1 MAISVNGTLNLA
13 INARSVGPAI
23 SSIEKEFANKKIG
36 LQVELQIPKGIDRE
50 IYRVSNAFRTLDD
63 RMRSLDFSSK
73 SALSGIDEFI
83 KRISSRSSVLG
94 KDLIP
99 AAKSLDQTAKA
110 ITSVAKT
117 SKNAKEETASLAE
130 AVGISAKRFASFAI
144 AAGAIAN
151 VVFQFQKGFDSA
163 LQFDR
168 ELVRLKQVGGDSKT
182 TLDSLADRITNLS
195 KTLGVSSSELIKSA
209 TTLRQAGLSAS
220 DTKIAL
226 EALAK
231 TTLAPTFDSIGNT
244 TEGLI
249 AILAQF
255 GQGATALEGQLGSIN
270 RVAADFAVESGDL
283 VEAIKRTGGAFVS
296 AGGNLEELLALFTSV
311 RSTTRESA
319 ESIATAFRTIFARL
333 QRPETIKNLKDIGIQ
348 LDDLEG
354 RFVGPYEAVRRLNEG
369 LANLPTSSKQF
380 AKIVEEI
387 GGVRQLSKVI
397 PLIQQFPI
405 AVKAYNS
412 AIEGQQSLSRDAA
425 IAQESLINK
434 INQLKESFLELFRV
448 VVSNDVFRVLLESAI
463 ALTKGLTDLVA
474 AFKPLVP
481 LLVGFSA
488 IKIGTALAGAGPAFR
503 AGFNRRGFASGG
515 IVPPTPNTGIRSGT
529 DTVPALLTEGEYVI
543 NKSSAKA
550 IGYDVLNELNTYST
564 GGAVFVNKYNTGGDV
579 VDVDNFYS
587 KVRVFN
593 NGGNVPTTPS
603 VSIRSGTDTVP
614 ALLTKGEYVIKKS
627 AAQAIGYDTLDQ
639 LNQYEKGGRASLAI
653 GQSDTPRFANGGSV
667 SITNANSVISQSL
680 NRSANIKTFDR
691 GGFASILP
699 DEKDVAIENVL
710 PKGGLIQNIK
720 NSRKAAMLALTT
732 RSGDVSKQ
740 VTIVVPRGKI
750 KQDIAE
756 TLPRDVGAV
765 KADFTVAGPSQKFE
779 TEILNQT
786 FKRSIKGA
794 ISSIAQQAF
803 NTKIP
808 EIDDS
813 IYDKVIDKSGQG
825 RIFEAV
831 LQAIGKYKVEANN
844 QAFDFPE
851 GVKGRL
857 ADIFPGAA
865 GKIGDAKLADNTN
878 SQISMVSKMLRS
890 PQFGLGGKTKSTYE
904 SFQDKAEKTYE
915 KTVLAN
921 PFTIQ
926 GLTRQQGREK
936 IKGLTGLTVVSQP
949 NPPKSRKMFG
959 MARGGVV
966 GGTRG
971 SGIRMT
977 GGGMMAMGHAKG
989 GKILGFAD
997 GGKVPS
1003 GFGSVGGGG
1012 YIRPKV
1018 VGTNFPSNFNLNKI
1032 IADIGLQLSNFVKK
1046 LEFKSEEYQIAGRN
1060 VSGHFSPKAQS
1071 VTAVSGQ
1078 IPTVLHEVGHAVDFS
1093 GTSGPQLS
1101 EGNVNPL
1108 IQSAL
1113 KAYISASGKGGL
1125 FENQRLIG
1133 QGALSNYKPE
1143 KFNREAFA
1151 DLFAGHAIQT
1161 GIKTGNISEKD
1172 LPASTQKFLSNSN
1185 VQKLLDLFGKGLSQA
1200 TNTLQKV
1207 KSTSGYSVAAS
1218 ELASSGNA
1226 GIPPT
1231 KPPVAAAGGPPEPP
1245 DDPQKRK
1252 DRTTKLLEEGLQR
1265 EKAAK
1270 TETIS
1275 TKAVQNV
1282 LIDKEAIKTRQA
1294 EREEITKNAGLS
1306 GQTRKKVNPFAAEE
1320 QLGQTVGKF
1329 LTNDEYIKAIEEDA
1343 KNIAKAKVKAK
1354 KAIEDLGADLEVGI
1368 LRLEEH
1374 GSKVRAR
1381 VKTEDGQVRVFE
1393 SQNNYRKPK
1402 LVQNRI
1408 DKLKDRGFNAQ
1419 DLLAGRG
1426 GFNEVTFDDNQPTGR
1441 FGKTKSFVKQ
1451 NFGLIA
1457 GGALFAAPAIQQ
1469 SITGTAEKP
1478 GSFGQTGA
1486 KVGAGLTGAIEGAGL
1501 GASLGSFAG
1510 PFGAAIGGAIGAI
1523 AGLTTSLNSF
1533 ASEVDKIAKDKLAK
1547 AFGNLPIDPKTG
1559 KVTSETALSEVST
1572 AFAGIKDIGLVFD
1585 QNKFNTE
1592 KITEESSTNSV
1603 IDAIR
1608 NYDFGNAI
1616 FAGLKQIGLG
1626 DKNTSAVAGL
1636 VAPETTEDRQ
1646 TQAKASI
1653 NEFSNQLQDIIRKGI
1668 DANPNRSFESFKTF
1682 GPKLF
1687 NNNTAFQILEKSGD
1701 KDSINKLKEYFDE
1714 VKKATTI
1721 QRKFALAQAE
1731 ATKNLT
1737 DLGTALETL
1746 NTSFELAGERF
1757 QKNTNRSNLQSEALS
1772 GKISAGVSAPGL
1784 ALFGQ
1789 FGKNLEAFAKPG
1801 GQLDQLR
1808 PTISQA
1814 IDVGLSNALPQSE
1827 VSQQGKDLA
1836 KILRLKN
1843 PSDVIDTT
1851 RALSGPQS
1859 EEQSLASGDLAE
1871 KFLKD
1876 KIPSNNPFASGIID
1890 VVKNTLLKNFG
1901 NTEKIPTE
1909 DLRSKLTEEVVG
1921 QFKNLQQSRANA
1933 NKQLE
1938 SVFQSFNQQIGSFAE
1953 RRASVLQK
1961 GVDFQNRAEDFT
1973 FQNNLLREEAA
1984 GEPTRFTPRGP
1995 ISSRE
2000 IVAQEEIQK
2009 TTRQRANQLASFGIQ
2024 INPAEEDFAPGIL
2037 KARLNA
2043 AQKDLSTAANQ
2054 QETAKQTGDLQGF
2067 QDATKKI
2074 TDLSFTI
2081 LNLKKGMDLLANSTT
2096 VLEAK
2101 NKALSVAADKFKSD
2115 LAGRKS
2121 DAEIL
2126 TFGTQE
2132 EKQRLF
2138 QKEQLTQAVTNN
2150 PQALRFLNDEQKQL
2164 VRERLNESDIGRTF
2178 VQTDRFGRERGLGVA
2193 TSSQTKDFLIQNNF
2207 NALRNNPATAL
2218 LGQNFDRAQREVG
2231 IEQQR
2236 LNDAGQKVQQV
2247 ERGDLSSQR
2256 KAIEENFG
2264 KYITDL
2270 TATFNNNSEV
2280 FKDFAGAANN
2290 LANVLATNPIPN
2302 EIILKNNSN
2311 INVNLNNANI
2321 GNTLT
2326 NEAKNA
2332 IREEIRI
2339 ALTNNG
2345 VITDKTPARN

>member
-1 MAISVNGTLNLA
+1 MAISVNATLNLA

-110 ITSVAKT
+110 ITNVAKT

-182 TLDSLADRITNLS
+182 TLDGLADRITNLS

-255 GQGATALEGQLGSIN
+255 GRGATALEGQLGSIN

-405 AVKAYNS
+405 AVKAYSS

-448 VVSNDVFRVLLESAI
+448 VVSNDVFRVLLEGAI
-463 ALTKGLTDLVA
+463 AFTKGLTDLVA

-515 IVPPTPNTGIRSGT
+515 IVPVTPNTGIRSGT

-543 NKSSAKA
+543 K
-550 IGYDVLNELNTYST
+550 
-564 GGAVFVNKYNTGGDV
+564 
-579 VDVDNFYS
+579 
-587 KVRVFN
+587 R
-593 NGGNVPTTPS
+593 
-603 VSIRSGTDTVP
+603 
-614 ALLTKGEYVIKKS
+614 S

-639 LNQYEKGGRASLAI
+639 LNQYQKGGMVSLAI
-653 GQSDTPRFANGGSV
+653 SQSDTPRFANGGSV
-667 SITNANSVISQSL
+667 PITNASSVISQSL

-691 GGFASILP
+691 GGFASSFP
-699 DEKDVAIENVL
+699 DDKDVAVENVL
-710 PKGGLIQNIK
+710 PKGGLVQNIA
-720 NSRKAAMLALTT
+720 NSNQAAMLVLTT
-732 RSGDVSKQ
+732 RTGQVSKP
-740 VTIVVPRGKI
+740 VTIVVPKGKLS
-750 KQDIAE
+750 KESAA
-756 TLPRDVGAV
+756 TLPKDVGAV
-765 KADFTVAGPSQKFE
+765 KADFTVAGPSKKFE
-779 TEILNQT
+779 TEILHNT
-786 FKRSIKGA
+786 FKTYIKQA
-794 ISSIAQQAF
+794 ISSIATKAF
-803 NTKIP
+803 NSP
-808 EIDDS
+808 VLDVDDS
-813 IYDKVIDKSGQG
+813 IYDKVIDRSGQG

-831 LQAIGKYKVEANN
+831 LQAIGKYKIKSNN
-844 QAFDFPE
+844 QAFDFPQ
-851 GVKGRL
+851 GVGGDL

-865 GKIGDAKLADNTN
+865 GKIGDAKLADNTK
-878 SQISMVSKMLRS
+878 SQISMVSKMLRN
-890 PQFGLGGKTKSTYE
+890 PQFGLGKKTRLTYE
-904 SFQDKAEKTYE
+904 YFQNKAEKLYE
-915 KTVLAN
+915 KTFLSN
-921 PFTIQ
+921 PLITKE
-926 GLTRQQGREK
+926 LTHQQRREK
-936 IKGLTGLTVVSQP
+936 LKGLTGLTVVSQP
-949 NPPKSRKMFG
+949 NPPKSRRMFG

-989 GKILGFAD
+989 GKVLKFAD
-997 GGKVPS
+997 GGNVPS
-1003 GFGSVGGGG
+1003 GSGSIDGGG
-1012 YIRPKV
+1012 YVRPKV
-1018 VGTNFPSNFNLNKI
+1018 VGTSFPANFNLNKI
-1032 IADIGLQLSNFVKK
+1032 VSDIGLQLSNFVKK
-1046 LEFKSEEYQIAGRN
+1046 LEFKSEEYQVA
-1060 VSGHFSPKAQS
+1060 GHFSPKAQS

-1101 EGNVNPL
+1101 EGNINPL

-1113 KAYISASGKGGL
+1113 KAYISASG
-1125 FENQRLIG
+1125 
-1133 QGALSNYKPE
+1133 GA
-1143 KFNREAFA
+1143 
-1151 DLFAGHAIQT
+1151 G
-1161 GIKTGNISEKD
+1161 
-1172 LPASTQKFLSNSN
+1172 
-1185 VQKLLDLFGKGLSQA
+1185 V
-1200 TNTLQKV
+1200 
-1207 KSTSGYSVAAS
+1207 
-1218 ELASSGNA
+1218 
-1226 GIPPT
+1226 PPT
-1231 KPPVAAAGGPPEPP
+1231 KPPVAAAGGGPPEPP
-1245 DDPQKRK
+1245 DDSQKRQ

-1270 TETIS
+1270 TATVS

-1282 LIDKEAIKTRQA
+1282 LLDKEAIKVRQA
-1294 EREEITKNAGLS
+1294 EREEISKNAGFA
-1306 GQTRKKVNPFAAEE
+1306 GQTGTKVDPFANEE
-1320 QLGQTVGKF
+1320 QLGHTVGKF
-1329 LTNDEYIKAIEEDA
+1329 LKASDYDKAIEEDA
-1343 KNIAKAKVKAK
+1343 KKIVKAKVKAK
-1354 KAIEDLGADLEVGI
+1354 KAIEDLGADLEVGVVK
-1368 LRLEEH
+1368 LEQA

-1408 DKLKDRGFNAQ
+1408 DKLKDRGFSAEA
-1419 DLLAGRG
+1419 LLAGRG

-1441 FGKTKSFVKQ
+1441 FGRAKSFVKQ

-1478 GSFGQTGA
+1478 GSFGETGA

-1501 GASLGSFAG
+1501 GASLGSFVG
-1510 PFGAAIGGAIGAI
+1510 PFGTAIGGAIGAI

-1592 KITEESSTNSV
+1592 KRTEESSTNSV
-1603 IDAIR
+1603 IEAIR

-1668 DANPNRSFESFKTF
+1668 DANPNRSFDSFKTF

-1731 ATKNLT
+1731 ATKHLT

-1746 NTSFELAGERF
+1746 NTGFELAGERF
-1757 QKNTNRSNLQSEALS
+1757 QKNTNRSNLQSEVLS
-1772 GKISAGVSAPGL
+1772 GKVSAGVSAPGL

-1789 FGKNLEAFAKPG
+1789 FGKNLESFAKPG

-1827 VSQQGKDLA
+1827 VAQQGADLA
-1836 KILRLKN
+1836 KFLRLKN
-1843 PSDVIDTT
+1843 PSDVIDAT

-1859 EEQSLASGDLAE
+1859 EERSLASGDLAE

-1909 DLRSKLTEEVVG
+1909 DLRSKLTEEVIG

-1938 SVFQSFNQQIGSFAE
+1938 SGFQVFNQQIGSFAE
-1953 RRASVLQK
+1953 RRAGVLQK
-1961 GVDFQNRAEDFT
+1961 GVDFQNRAEEFS
-1973 FQNNLLREEAA
+1973 FQNNLLREEVA

-1995 ISSRE
+1995 VSSRE

-2043 AQKDLSTAANQ
+2043 AQKDLSTADNQ
-2054 QETAKQTGDLQGF
+2054 QEIAKQTGDLQGF

-2150 PQALRFLNDEQKQL
+2150 PQMLQFLNDEQKQL

-2193 TSSQTKDFLIQNNF
+2193 TSSQTKEFLLQNNF

-2218 LGQNFDRAQREVG
+2218 LGQNFNRAQREVG

-2247 ERGDLSSQR
+2247 EREDLSSQR

-2270 TATFNNNSEV
+2270 TKTFNNNSEV

-2290 LANVLATNPIPN
+2290 LANVLVTNPIPN
-2302 EIILKNNSN
+2302 EIILKNDSN

-2321 GNTLT
+2321 GQTLT

-2332 IREEIRI
+2332 IREEIRL
-2339 ALTNNG
+2339 ALVNNG